1 MKRFWEDQCG
11 AILSAELVLLMTI
24 LVIGMIVGL
33 KALQDAVVNELGDVA
48 AAIGALNQ
56 SYSFSGI
63 QGNGGIS
70 AMTAGSIFTDAV
82 DNGDITNGSNGVTS
96 ATPGSI
102 DVTSPSATAE

>member
-56 SYSFSGI
+56 SYSFSGVS
-63 QGNGGIS
+63 GSGGIT
-70 AMTAGSIFTDAV
+70 AQTAGSMFVDLP
-82 DNGDITNGSNGVTS
+82 DNGDIPNGSNGVT
-96 ATPGSI
+96 ATPGDI
-102 DVTSPSATAE
+102 DVTSPAAGVE